1 MKKYLQLTALFAVL
15 ILVAAVSPAWAY
27 DEDDQTVGGATAAG
41 ASAHGK
47 ALVFS
52 GTYDFSAQTYA
63 TNQVVKL
70 VNVPEGY
77 LVDKIVVSATG
88 LDQVITNT
96 LYKYTTDWASD
107 ADSQAFAKTTD
118 ASVVYYRNLPS
129 YTATLVQTQ
138 APSATNSVVSGANG
152 VITGITNAVTVAV
165 DDEATGTVDA
175 LAYGFIATLSTNGAP
190 TAGKLRIAVR
200 ATDVAPWLRED

>member
-77 LVDKIVVSATG
+77 LVDKIVVSATD
-88 LDQVITNT
+88 LDQIITNT

-107 ADSQAFAKTTD
+107 SDAQAFAKTTD
-118 ASVVYYRNLPS
+118 ASVVYFKLLPTI
-129 YTATLVQTQ
+129 TASNPQ
-138 APSATNSVVSGANG
+138 ATNTVVD
-152 VITGITNAVTVAV
+152 VTI
-165 DDEATGTVDA
+165 DDEISGSVSAV
-175 LAYGFIATLSTNGAP
+175 AYGFINTLSTNGAP
-190 TAGKLRIAVR
+190 SAGKLRIDVVAY
-200 ATDVAPWLRED
+200 DVAPWLRED